1 MKFLAFDTETTLIE
15 NRDHLAAPSGS
26 NPGAEKKAG
35 KVLTGPWKTPT
46 VVLGSFATH
55 HDPEGGSCAYVV
67 TPKELELILIEALV
81 QEDTHVIGQNIG
93 FDIDVMTK
101 AFPVL
106 GPLFE
111 DAMEA
116 GRLHDTKLLDQ
127 LYGLAIGRY
136 DRPRYHPEALGKAP
150 KDRWWSDDLVPRS
163 LDVIAHDY
171 CGITLN
177 KDPRIRLGY
186 AQFMGVPIADLP
198 EDFRLYALQDA
209 KATLRVFLELKRR
222 LDGLGAKN
230 WLSEPLQIKADHV
243 CRDMDK
249 RGVRIDRK
257 LATDLWHRFAALLGP
272 LEEKLVASGLGRW
285 EPKPKTRAAVALD
298 PGSIP
303 ADGNWYRSS
312 GGLIYR
318 GMTLKSGVKWTAA
331 SPEFHINTAEV
342 QAAVEAACNT
352 ENAPRRADGTLGLE
366 YDHWVSRVPPS
377 APALAAW
384 LERTKIEKIL
394 STYLNVYSK
403 ADRIFPKWWVLGAR
417 SNRMSASCPSV
428 QNVPKRKLGIRAL
441 FLPDEGKLFTKSDY
455 SAQEMFTLAESML
468 NMGIRGPLYEALTS
482 GKDMHYYAASLILG
496 RPIAQITKDERQATK
511 VLNFGVPGGL
521 GAESLSEYA
530 YALYGISWTPKEA
543 GAQRDRYLDVFDD
556 VNAYLLSMKRS
567 QDTLLRK
574 VTGLGRKDWAE
585 ALELN
590 DWNVIRAMATHSNP
604 EIAEVG
610 LECERQLTIELPT
623 GFRRGNC
630 RFTEGANCHFQGL
643 AAGVTKE
650 AMFRAY
656 RLGLEV
662 SLVVHDEIVIQ
673 SKPEDVD
680 THAKL
685 LEKAMLG
692 AFVSVCPNL
701 GPYAKVEVTKGLK
714 RWGPATGPDGK
725 ALEI

>member
-1 MKFLAFDTETTLIE
+1 MKFMAFDTETTRIE
-15 NRDHLAAPSGS
+15 DRPALASPSGS
-26 NPGAEKKAG
+26 NPGAKKRAG
-35 KVLTGPWKTPT
+35 RVLTGPWKTPDLI
-46 VVLGSFATH
+46 LGSYAT
-55 HDPEGGSCAYVV
+55 DTGVSFVV
-67 TPKELELILIEALV
+67 SPKELELILLEAL
-81 QEDTHVIGQNIG
+81 QNTETHVIGHNIG
-93 FDIDVMTK
+93 FDIDVCTK

-127 LYGLAIGRY
+127 LYGLAVGRY
-136 DRPRYHPEALGKAP
+136 DRPRYHPEAHEKAP
-150 KDRWWSDDLVPRS
+150 KDRWWSDELVPRS

-186 AQFMGVPIADLP
+186 AQFRGVPISDLP
-198 EDFRLYALQDA
+198 ADFRLYALQDA
-209 KATLRVFLELKRR
+209 QATLRVFLELKRR
-222 LDGLGAKN
+222 LETIGAKN
-230 WLSEPLQIKADHV
+230 WLSEALQIKAAHV
-243 CRDMDK
+243 CQDMDK

-257 LATDLWHRFAALLGP
+257 LATDLRHRFSALLGP
-272 LEEKLVASGLGRW
+272 LEERLVDAGLGRW
-285 EPKPKTRAAVALD
+285 EPIPKTRETTVEPAIQDLD
-298 PGSIP
+298 SPI
-303 ADGNWYRSS
+303 GNEWYRI
-312 GGLIYR
+312 GDWIYTYR
-318 GMTLKSGVKWTAA
+318 TLKNGIKWTRAQ
-331 SPEFHINTAEV
+331 PEFHINTVAV
-342 QAAVEAACNT
+342 QTALHVVCNT
-352 ENAPRRADGTLGLE
+352 ESAPRRADGTLGLE
-366 YDHWVSRVPPS
+366 YDHWASRVPPS
-377 APALAAW
+377 APALVAW

-394 STYLNVYSK
+394 STYLSVYSN

-428 QNVPKRKLGIRAL
+428 QNVPKRRLGIRAL

-496 RPIAQITKDERQATK
+496 RPIDQITKDERQATK

-530 YALYGISWTPKEA
+530 HALYGISWTPAEA
-543 GAQRDRYLDVFDD
+543 AAQRDRYLNVFDD
-556 VNAYLLSMKRS
+556 VNAYLLSMKRN

-574 VTGLGRKDWAE
+574 VTGLGRRDWAE

-590 DWNVIRAMATHSNP
+590 DWNIIRAMSTHSNP
-604 EIAEVG
+604 EIAEIGV
-610 LECERQLTIELPT
+610 ECERQLTIELPT

-643 AAGVTKE
+643 AAAVTKE

-673 SKPEDVD
+673 SRPEDVD
-680 THAKL
+680 THARL

-692 AFVSVCPNL
+692 AFRHVCPNL

>member
-15 NRDHLAAPSGS
+15 DRASLLASSGS
-26 NPGAEKKAG
+26 SPGHDKRTG
-35 KVLTGPWKTPT
+35 KVFTSPWKTPT
-46 VVLGSFATH
+46 LILGSVAGEQLAPAVMAPADLAGVLLLALH
-55 HDPEGGSCAYVV
+55 NPECH
-67 TPKELELILIEALV
+67 LV
-81 QEDTHVIGQNIG
+81 GHNIG
-93 FDIDVMTK
+93 FDIDVCTK
-101 AFPVL
+101 AFPDL

-111 DAMEA
+111 TAMEE

-136 DRPRYHPEALGKAP
+136 DRPRYHPEAMAKEP
-150 KDRWWSDDLVPRS
+150 KDRWWSDDLVTRS
-163 LDVIAHDY
+163 LEAIAHEY

-186 AQFMGVPIADLP
+186 AQFAGKPICEIP
-198 EDFRLYALQDA
+198 EEFVAYALQDA
-209 KATLRVFLELKRR
+209 KATLRVFQELKRR

-230 WLSEPLQIKADHV
+230 WLSEPLQLKADHV

-272 LEEKLVASGLGRW
+272 LEEKLVAAGLGRW
-285 EPKPKTRAAVALD
+285 EPKPKTRFTTTLIPAELASMTGD
-298 PGSIP
+298 GWMRSGGSI
-303 ADGNWYRSS
+303 YQRKV
-312 GGLIYR
+312 
-318 GMTLKSGVKWTAA
+318 LKSGVKWTIA
-331 SPEFHINTAEV
+331 SPEFHINTAAIQEAI
-342 QAAVEAACNT
+342 AASCNM
-352 ENAPRRADGTLGLE
+352 ENAPRRADGTVSME

-377 APALAAW
+377 APALATW

-530 YALYGISWTPKEA
+530 HALYGISWTPKEA
-543 GAQRDRYLDVFDD
+543 GAQRDRYLEVFDD

-590 DWNVIRAMATHSNP
+590 DWNVIRAMSTHANP

-656 RLGLEV
+656 RLGLEI

-692 AFVSVCPNL
+692 AFVQVCPNL
-701 GPYAKVEVTKGLK
+701 GPYAKVEVTKGLT

-725 ALEI
+725 ALVV